1 MLCDVCNKNIATV
14 HLTEIIKDKI
24 VELHICQNCAKVKTQ
39 ELTSE
44 LIKKQKKED
53 FLKCSFCGLTYA
65 EFVRK
70 GMLGCRACYGIFK
83 MELIPILEK
92 VHGSHRY
99 AGKSPAAIA
108 PELAGKLEIEELK
121 GKMDQAV
128 SRENY
133 EEAAGFRDRIE
144 KLKSKGN

>member
-1 MLCDVCNKNIATV
+1 MLCNVCNKNTATV

-39 ELTSE
+39 ELTNE
-44 LIKKQKKED
+44 LTKTQKKED
-53 FLKCSFCGLTYA
+53 SLKCSFCGLTYA

-70 GMLGCRACYGIFK
+70 CRLGCRGCYGIFK
-83 MELIPILEK
+83 MELIHLLEK

-99 AGKSPAAIA
+99 AGKSPVSIS
-108 PELAGKLEIEELK
+108 PESAGQIEIEELK
-121 GKMDQAV
+121 VKMAQVV

-133 EEAAGFRDRIE
+133 EEAAGLRDKIE